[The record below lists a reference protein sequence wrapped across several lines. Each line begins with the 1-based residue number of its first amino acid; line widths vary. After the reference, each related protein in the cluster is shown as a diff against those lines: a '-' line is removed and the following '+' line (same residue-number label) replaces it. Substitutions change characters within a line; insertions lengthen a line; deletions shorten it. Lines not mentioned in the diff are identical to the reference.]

1 MLVTYLRRDQKK
13 NVELALGGLSSINS
27 ILRQQQT
34 YRVRRDDEN
43 NVAWQM
49 VNTEK
54 PERGCKNGERY
65 SIETGVKSNAA
76 ALLFVRWLCGG
87 C

>member
-43 NVAWQM
+43 NVAWLM

-54 PERGCKNGERY
+54 TERGCRRWRAVLDRIYRRRWMCE
-65 SIETGVKSNAA
+65 
-76 ALLFVRWLCGG
+76 LLDIFID
-87 C
+87 